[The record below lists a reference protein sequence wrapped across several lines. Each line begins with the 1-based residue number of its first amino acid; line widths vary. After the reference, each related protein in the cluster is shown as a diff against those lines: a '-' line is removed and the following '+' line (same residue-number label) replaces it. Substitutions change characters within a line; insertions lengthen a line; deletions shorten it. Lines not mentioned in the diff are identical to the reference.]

1 MYAIRILPA
10 SSYSVFKVAN
20 VSSCHCLQYGHWK
33 SLTIRS
39 QSVADSEPVTRPWSA
54 ASRSESA
61 PAALALGAA
70 IAAGAAAAAAAWEE
84 RALASPDCEL
94 QARQVRPV
102 QRSATR
108 VMRDIVG
115 LWRMRLQGGPA
126 SREHGDTVPS
136 SA

>member
-10 SSYSVFKVAN
+10 STYSVFKVAN

-61 PAALALGAA
+61 PAALALGRRGLR
-70 IAAGAAAAAAAWEE
+70 AGHASVVGGVEE
-84 RALASPDCEL
+84 RI
-94 QARQVRPV
+94 RTGGIGTW
-102 QRSATR
+102 RSHR
-108 VMRDIVG
+108 GRCG
-115 LWRMRLQGGPA
+115 R
-126 SREHGDTVPS
+126 
-136 SA
+136 